1 MTGALAAACQS
12 GSPRARVIPE
22 SWGESNLYCPNSD
35 KSRAGCSS
43 PKLSQLRNNTTR
55 LHLVSVGRRPAI
67 IPARASAFA
76 ARQHV
81 ASQRSE
87 DGSAAP
93 ARRRLFAPVENSC
106 FVIARRARLLAF
118 AVRRVSRLL
127 RPRRQAHRRT

>member
-67 IPARASAFA
+67 IPAGASAFA
-76 ARQHV
+76 PASARQGGFWY
-81 ASQRSE
+81 QLKL
-87 DGSAAP
+87 GSATV
-93 ARRRLFAPVENSC
+93 PV
-106 FVIARRARLLAF
+106 
-118 AVRRVSRLL
+118 AVRNVPL
-127 RPRRQAHRRT
+127 RTSYTPDRKSGGQ